1 MNAYHELIHDI
12 AFAAYQSRQHAE
24 AETLLKLLSR
34 PDIDF
39 HLLQSDVRLTD
50 WAQLATL
57 ATVRDHSSS
66 LADFMDTAAIASEM
80 DLVIAVDTS
89 LAHLA
94 GALAVPVWLMLP
106 WAADWRW
113 MLERSDNPLV
123 SDDAAVPRAE
133 ARRLAD
139 RFWPISRARWI
150 GRPL

>member
-113 MLERSDNPLV
+113 MLERSDNPWYPTMRIFRQQKHGDWRSVL
-123 SDDAAVPRAE
+123 AE
-133 ARRLAD
+133 IACELD
-139 RFWPISRARWI
+139 RWP
-150 GRPL
+150 L